1 MKTNFLIIL
10 LLSQLLSYG
19 QTKVIAH
26 KSHSGS
32 HSSFAKAYRNNLFDI
47 NNSNFGLPD
56 HKVIV
61 VLDTVIALN
70 ESVTVLK
77 IRESTIHHLV
87 GTDYKRLKKSDFKF
101 KTDTLIKNSLF
112 NKKNTIQYIK
122 SADRSKRTIRFDN
135 PIDEVVFI
143 GFKK

>member
-1 MKTNFLIIL
+1 MKTKILIIL

-32 HSSFAKAYRNNLFDI
+32 HSSFVKAYRNNLFDI
-47 NNSNFGLPD
+47 NNSNFGRIPE
-56 HKVIV
+56 KTIVI
-61 VLDTVIALN
+61 LDTVIALN
-70 ESVTVLK
+70 KSVTILK
-77 IRESTIHHLV
+77 RRESINLHPA

-101 KTDTLIKNSLF
+101 KTDTLIENSLF

-135 PIDEVVFI
+135 PIAEVVFI